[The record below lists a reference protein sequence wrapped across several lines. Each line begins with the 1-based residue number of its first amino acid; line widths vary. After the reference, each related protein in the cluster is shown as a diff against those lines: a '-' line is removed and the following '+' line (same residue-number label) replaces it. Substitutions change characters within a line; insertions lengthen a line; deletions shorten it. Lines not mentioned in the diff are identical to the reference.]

1 MLGSTPI
8 LSEKTIA
15 VANDLGIKV
24 GSEFRPVICQTSDPE
39 ITAESRSS
47 EINVLLG
54 VSSDKN
60 VETRSNA
67 PQCRR

>member
-24 GSEFRPVICQTSDPE
+24 GSEFRPVIRQTSDPE
-39 ITAESRSS
+39 ITTEGRSS

-54 VSSDKN
+54 VSSEKSVGN
-60 VETRSNA
+60 RSNA